1 MRSSP
6 RDHGMDAL
14 RTLAVLGMMAS
25 HTSRLVVLEARP
37 AWSYWVLLLE
47 PIIPSLFL
55 LLVGLSLARSF
66 DASRAR
72 SLSGAEGRGQG
83 PGAWYARQLKRA
95 AILWGIS
102 VVFYT
107 AELGFRLPDA
117 LTASGILANIAYAII
132 LVGGLL
138 VLPRRTFGLATT
150 LVAGTGLFV
159 WLDVTEQRV
168 FAVNIGNSPFLPLWL
183 FALGGAWWAT
193 AFRSGSGG
201 VGFPVE
207 GRPYGIRTTHA
218 SSLRRWVGI
227 GLGILAGVTGI
238 WLIARYGV
246 EPLFTKPFGRSDAGR
261 TVAAPFYGGAPLY
274 LGYYNLRP
282 LLALCCLGL
291 QLGALT
297 VLRAALTKIRE
308 GAAGSLF
315 ALGRHA
321 LGAYILHL
329 ALLAILVVTRGPR
342 PLTAPWQGTAVWG
355 ALAVICTIWALWM
368 EKRKSKR
375 FTVHSGQ

>member
-138 VLPRRTFGLATT
+138 TFPRRAAGLAAAF
-150 LVAGTGLFV
+150 VAGTGLFV
-159 WLDVTEQRV
+159 WLDVTGQRV

-201 VGFPVE
+201 VGFPVL
-207 GRPYGIRTTHA
+207 GTKRPSTSLRDHA
-218 SSLRRWVGI
+218 SSLRVFGI
-227 GLGILAGVTGI
+227 ILGTLAGVTGI

-342 PLTAPWQGTAVWG
+342 PLTAPWQGTAVWNSLPPYQFG
-355 ALAVICTIWALWM
+355 
-368 EKRKSKR
+368 RKSP
-375 FTVHSGQ
+375 VS